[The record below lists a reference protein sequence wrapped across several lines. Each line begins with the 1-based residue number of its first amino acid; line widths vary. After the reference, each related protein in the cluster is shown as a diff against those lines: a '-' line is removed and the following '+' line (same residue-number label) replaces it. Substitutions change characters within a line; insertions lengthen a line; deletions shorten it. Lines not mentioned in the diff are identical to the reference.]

1 MKFDI
6 RISNIIFYLLILF
19 LPTQFGRH
27 FWPDFS
33 YIAGIRID
41 YLSPALYLTDI
52 LIFLL
57 FVFWL
62 INKIRS
68 KKKEVIIHDS
78 KFMVFSALV
87 VFLILGILFSKNQA
101 AGWYGLLKLVELI
114 FLGFYTAINIKKIK
128 INIVLILLS
137 VGLIFES
144 FLATVQY
151 LQQSSVDGIFYFF
164 GERTFNGQTPGIANA
179 SIGGELFLRPYGTF
193 PHPNVLAGYLIVVMT
208 MIISKFNPST
218 KLRTGEQK
226 SKLIK
231 ILFLGSLTFG
241 TIALFL
247 TMSRIAIVL
256 WMLIVGLWFIQF
268 SVFNLKF
275 KMKYKNLIN
284 KNSMKIS
291 NFKLKIL
298 TLVLVASVLFLS
310 PLHSR
315 FTDLKLT
322 DESVTIRQELI
333 KSSVFMIKENPIFG
347 VGINNYLDQLPYYQ
361 RINNYFTDLQPVH
374 NIYFLVAAQTGI
386 VGLAFFI
393 WFIFKTYQRIKNT
406 TQNSKLQKNLYF
418 INSSSLIII
427 LSSILILGLF
437 DHYFLTLQQGQLIFS
452 FTLGLCWIKQS

>member
-193 PHPNVLAGYLIVVMT
+193 LHPNVLAGYLIVVMT

-268 SVFNLKF
+268 SVFN
-275 KMKYKNLIN
+275 
-284 KNSMKIS
+284 
-291 NFKLKIL
+291 LKIL